1 MIKIDR
7 RAFLGTLGTASA
19 IGAMSH
25 EARAEAVEHYM
36 IEQLNS
42 DAADDT
48 TRSPISS
55 NSTTLSVRG
64 DAARGVSLPT
74 TRV

>member
-1 MIKIDR
+1 MKIDR

-25 EARAEAVEHYM
+25 EARAEALEHYM

-42 DAADDT
+42 DAGDDSDKIADQ
-48 TRSPISS
+48 
-55 NSTTLSVRG
+55 LEF
-64 DAARGVSLPT
+64 
-74 TRV
+74 